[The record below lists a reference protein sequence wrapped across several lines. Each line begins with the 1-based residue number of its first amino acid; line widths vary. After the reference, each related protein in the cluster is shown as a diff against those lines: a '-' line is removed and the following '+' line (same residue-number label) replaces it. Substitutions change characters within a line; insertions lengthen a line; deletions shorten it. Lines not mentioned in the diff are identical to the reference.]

1 MWPPSSPMTSSIH
14 QPRSRGRRCASVG
27 AVLGAVALLVP
38 PAAWACPS
46 CAAGDTSAAIGD
58 GWMVA
63 LLGLPVTLLVAA
75 LFLVRRLSAQEERE
89 P

>member
-1 MWPPSSPMTSSIH
+1 MTSPLH
-14 QPRSRGRRCASVG
+14 QPRSRGRRGASAG
-27 AVLGAVALLVP
+27 AALGALSLLGA

-63 LLGLPVTLLVAA
+63 LLGLPVLLLVAA
-75 LFLVRRLSAQEERE
+75 LLVIRRVSLREERE